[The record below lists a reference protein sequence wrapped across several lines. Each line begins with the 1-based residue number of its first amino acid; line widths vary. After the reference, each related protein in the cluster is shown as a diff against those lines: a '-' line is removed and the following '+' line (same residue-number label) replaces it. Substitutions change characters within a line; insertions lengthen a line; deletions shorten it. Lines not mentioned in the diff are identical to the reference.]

1 MFKIAW
7 KPKAYKQLL
16 KIRDQHDRDAVY
28 DSTESLVA
36 WPECR
41 NVKPLTNHKYGFRLR
56 VGRYRVLFDVHDTI
70 RIIEVQEVKKRDERT
85 Y

>member
-16 KIRDQHDRDAVY
+16 KIRDQHDRDTIY
-28 DSTESLVA
+28 DAAEALA
-36 WPECR
+36 GWPDCA
-41 NVKPLTNHKYGFRLR
+41 NVKPLTNHKYGYRLR
-56 VGRYRVLFDVHDTI
+56 VGRYRVFFDAIKSVKI
-70 RIIEVQEVKKRDERT
+70 VEIQEVKKRDERT